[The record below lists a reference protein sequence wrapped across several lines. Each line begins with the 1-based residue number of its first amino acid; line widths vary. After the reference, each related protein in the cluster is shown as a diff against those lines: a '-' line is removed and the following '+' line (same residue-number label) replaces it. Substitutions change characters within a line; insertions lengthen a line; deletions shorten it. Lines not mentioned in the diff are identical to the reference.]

1 MKHQLGALL
10 KSLGKKTLNN
20 IFYIIGFLC
29 CFLPPLILILVE
41 GVRVRP
47 EGWALNVGFI
57 IPLLAYLIVF
67 FKFFR
72 GRIRIKLGKWEAVN
86 EIDNT
91 KHIGGILAFTLI
103 DYLSYLMGLVLAYL
117 IVSLLIDFGTNI
129 AYFFIFWVWWFLIG
143 IAFMYV
149 DKVRHILN
157 KGLINENEENEIIT
171 EKVEKPRKKR

>member
-1 MKHQLGALL
+1 
-10 KSLGKKTLNN
+10 
-20 IFYIIGFLC
+20 
-29 CFLPPLILILVE
+29 
-41 GVRVRP
+41 
-47 EGWALNVGFI
+47 
-57 IPLLAYLIVF
+57 
-67 FKFFR
+67 
-72 GRIRIKLGKWEAVN
+72 
-86 EIDNT
+86 
-91 KHIGGILAFTLI
+91 
-103 DYLSYLMGLVLAYL
+103 MGLVLAYL